1 MNSTMKQWIISG
13 VIGAAAYAALIW
25 VFALLTGQD
34 YSGWMVIIYAWVP
47 FLCRE
52 ELPCRRVPAPT
63 TGQLP
68 QTGQDPSV
76 SPPRKQLREPAPA
89 SFSPAEQHAVHPAI
103 SPVHTAG

>member
-1 MNSTMKQWIISG
+1 MKQWIISG

-52 ELPCRRVPAPT
+52 EKKT
-63 TGQLP
+63 QLWKEIIFKINRHCGAIP
-68 QTGQDPSV
+68 ISLCC
-76 SPPRKQLREPAPA
+76 LRLTFNHQYFYFFF
-89 SFSPAEQHAVHPAI
+89 FSPGI
-103 SPVHTAG
+103 SH